1 MAWADALVGEGSNL
15 ESQQIMRELESHNT
29 SSSEPLDV
37 LKARARELVTTSMIG
52 NLGWA
57 VTEARTNNRL
67 PVEATD
73 HLAYLFQLG
82 KLPDLTCLLLFLMF
96 DIKSHKKIQGFSADK
111 KSACQVASLCSGEAD
126 SGEKVTAS
134 EAADLLRIKFDDERS
149 WLSEA
154 QCKSFFARYKESLL
168 IMDPYFM

>member
-1 MAWADALVGEGSNL
+1 MYEFGAPCPSRSDVIYVWPKRNHVHVYSTFTEDEVRGFDAIKLAWANALVGEGSNL

-52 NLGWA
+52 SLGWA

-82 KLPDLTCLLLFLMF
+82 KLPDLTCLFNVIFDVGYQNAKKNSRLL
-96 DIKSHKKIQGFSADK
+96 S
-111 KSACQVASLCSGEAD
+111 
-126 SGEKVTAS
+126 
-134 EAADLLRIKFDDERS
+134 
-149 WLSEA
+149 
-154 QCKSFFARYKESLL
+154 
-168 IMDPYFM
+168 

>member
-1 MAWADALVGEGSNL
+1 MVLPCPSRSDVIYVWPKRNHVHVYSTFTEDEVRGFDAIKLAWANSLVGEGSNL

-52 NLGWA
+52 SLGWA

-82 KLPDLTCLLLFLMF
+82 KLPDLTCLFNVIF
-96 DIKSHKKIQGFSADK
+96 DVGYKMQKKKFKASQLIRKVHVKLPLCVQARPTVGK
-111 KSACQVASLCSGEAD
+111 K
-126 SGEKVTAS
+126 
-134 EAADLLRIKFDDERS
+134 
-149 WLSEA
+149 
-154 QCKSFFARYKESLL
+154 
-168 IMDPYFM
+168 